1 MCVSGTEI
9 QKKHKTKK
17 AEFLCT
23 FKSSQKSFLIYKV
36 VLTFRWR
43 LQRAFFTKTSVGSLG
58 CNGIGC
64 REFFPILS
72 CTRPEHNPNNEPPV
86 MGDLE
91 GIKPE
96 YISCMA
102 VDYWPKEE
110 EESSYAVMALSPT
123 EFERID
129 HQDKEP
135 KVTKQL
141 NPRNVSVADAM
152 VTSAAVMTLSPE
164 QEKPY
169 RDLQVQLGLTLRK
182 GFSTEKEGIASKVG
196 DTESEFIFLR
206 KLTYFNK

>member
-1 MCVSGTEI
+1 MCQWYRNSEKTQNKESRVSVHI
-9 QKKHKTKK
+9 QIIPKT
-17 AEFLCT
+17 
-23 FKSSQKSFLIYKV
+23 FLIYKV

-64 REFFPILS
+64 RDFFPVLS

-129 HQDKEP
+129 YQDGEP
-135 KVTKQL
+135 KVTEKL

-164 QEKPY
+164 QEEPY

-182 GFSTEKEGIASKVG
+182 GFSTEEEGIASKVG
-196 DTESEFIFLR
+196 DTESEFTFLR